1 MKTSIT
7 GKVSVEIN
15 APASRVWEA
24 LTNPEQIKKYLFG
37 TAVKS
42 SWKVGSS
49 ITFSGEWEGKPYE
62 DKGTIMKLER
72 EKTLQYSY
80 WSSMS
85 SLADT
90 PENYQI
96 ITYGLTEKNGQTTV
110 TVIQENCQ
118 SEASRDHSEQNWS
131 MVLNTLKGL
140 LEK

>member
-42 SWKVGSS
+42 SWKVGGS

-62 DKGTIMKLER
+62 DKGTIVKLEK
-72 EKTLQYSY
+72 EKVLQYSY

-85 SLADT
+85 SLIDA

-110 TVIQENCQ
+110 MIIQENCQ
-118 SEASRDHSEQNWS
+118 SEASRDHSEKNWS
-131 MVLNTLKGL
+131 MVLATLKGL